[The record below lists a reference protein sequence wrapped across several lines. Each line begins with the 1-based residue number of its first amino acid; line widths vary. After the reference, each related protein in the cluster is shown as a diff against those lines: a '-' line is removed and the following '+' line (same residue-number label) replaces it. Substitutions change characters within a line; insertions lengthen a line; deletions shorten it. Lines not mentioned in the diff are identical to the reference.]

1 MRAAT
6 NWWCAVAVAGLLA
19 GCGFEL
25 RGGGDLPPVMKALY
39 VQPGPATRATLDE
52 LRAIVESSGGQVLK
66 TRQGASGELRITG
79 DENRRRVLTVKSSG
93 KVNEYSY
100 EQSLRFQ
107 VADAQGKVLAT
118 EQSVQVQRDFLFD
131 EQDVI
136 GHGREEGALLEQ
148 MRRDAVHAM
157 LRKIRAQ
164 LK

>member
-1 MRAAT
+1 MRTAM
-6 NWWCAVAVAGLLA
+6 NGLCAVALAALLA

-25 RGGGDLPPVMKALY
+25 RGGGDLPPAMKTLH
-39 VQPGPATRATLDE
+39 VQAGPATGTTLDE
-52 LRAIVESSGGQVLK
+52 LRQIVESSGGRVLK
-66 TRQGASGELRITG
+66 TRQGASGVLRITG

-100 EQSLRFQ
+100 EQTLRFQ
-107 VADAQGKVLAT
+107 VTDAQGKELVA

-136 GHGREEGALLEQ
+136 GHGREEGALLAQ

>member
-1 MRAAT
+1 MKTAIHWVSMMLA
-6 NWWCAVAVAGLLA
+6 AGLLT

-25 RGGGDLPPVMKALY
+25 RGGGDLPPAMKSVH
-39 VQPGPATRATLDE
+39 VQPGPATAATLDE
-52 LRAIVESSGGQVLK
+52 LRQIIESSGGQVLK
-66 TRQGASGELRITG
+66 SRQGASGVLRITG
-79 DENRRRVLTVKSSG
+79 DDNRRRVLTVKSSG

-100 EQSLRFQ
+100 EQTLRFQ
-107 VADAQGKVLAT
+107 LADAQGKELAA
-118 EQSVQVQRDFLFD
+118 EQAVQVQRDFLFD

-136 GHGREEGALLEQ
+136 GHSREEGALLAQ